1 MFNRRNFL
9 IRSAAAAL
17 VAVVGS
23 LAACSSPAGGAT
35 AAGGAGEKTEL
46 TLLHRWPMEPKNAYF
61 ESLVEKFTAA
71 NPGISVK
78 VDKVINATYK
88 DKVRV
93 AVGSPQAPDV
103 FFSWSGSFASSLV
116 ATGNVLELDDILA
129 KDAAFK
135 SQFVGNQ
142 LAPFQVG
149 GKQVGLPIGMIGKF
163 WFYNKKLFADQGI
176 TPPQTWQELL
186 DAAAKFKAAGILPI
200 SYGSKDQR
208 TIAHYVGTLNQR
220 ILDPAVTKK
229 DYEPTTGEFT
239 DPGYVDALQRF
250 ADLLPYMT
258 ATPNAVSHQQAR
270 DDFIAGKAAMM
281 YLEGAEY
288 DYFKDGSLDWGT
300 FNFPSMPGGKGDQS
314 QLTGAPEG
322 FMIAKNSKHP
332 EEAVK
337 LLKFLLSE
345 TMGDEWTN
353 QNGELTA
360 TKGGVEKSKAPDS
373 VKEMANN
380 IAASSEMTPW
390 LDNALDQR
398 LVATYLSETQLLLG
412 GQKTPAD
419 VMQAVQAT
427 AKKVRG

>member
-1 MFNRRNFL
+1 MINRRNFL
-9 IRSAAAAL
+9 LGTAA
-17 VAVVGS
+17 VAVAGGV
-23 LAACSSPAGGAT
+23 AACSSASGGSTAATGAGAT
-35 AAGGAGEKTEL
+35 TEL
-46 TLLHRWPMEPKNAYF
+46 TLFHRWPMEPKNGYF
-61 ESLVEKFTAA
+61 ESLVKKFTAA

-78 VDKVINATYK
+78 IDKVINDTYK

-93 AVGSPQAPDV
+93 SVGSPQAPDV
-103 FFSWSGSFASSLV
+103 FFSWSGSFAASLV
-116 ATGNVLELDDILA
+116 ATGNVLELDDILT

-135 SQFVGNQ
+135 SQFVANQ
-142 LAPFQVG
+142 LPPFQVG

-163 WFYNKKLFADQGI
+163 WFYNKKLFADQGV
-176 TPPQTWQELL
+176 TPPQTWQELV

-200 SYGSKDQR
+200 AYGSKDQW

-229 DYEPTTGEFT
+229 DYEPKTGEFT

-258 ATPNAVSHQQAR
+258 PTPNAVAHQQAR
-270 DDFIAGKAAMM
+270 DGFIAGKAAMM

-288 DYFKDGSLDWGT
+288 DYFKGSSLEWGT

-337 LLKFLLSE
+337 LFKFLLSE
-345 TMGDEWTN
+345 AMGVEWTN
-353 QNGELTA
+353 QTGELTA
-360 TKGGVEKSKAPDS
+360 IKGGVDRSSAPDS

-398 LVATYLSETQLLLG
+398 LVSTYLSETQLLLG
-412 GQKTPAD
+412 VQKTPTD